1 MTDPRLER
9 RAGEGELDYKKRIV
23 YGKLV
28 DKTLADF
35 DYAELA
41 PLVYGKEYATDVA
54 RRMFYGSREA
64 FRAMD
69 EAEPCGGPSDQVQ
82 ELRIERQ
89 RISDERSA
97 LSKLVRER
105 ARQMEINDILERT
118 VARVDAY
125 QPAESRMCAKATEDT
140 DLLVSLC
147 DVHYGADVSNYWGVY
162 NSGVCRE
169 MFDEYYERVEE
180 IVRRHNCRNC
190 YVWANGDM
198 ISGNIHQSITVSN
211 KENVIEQIIGVSEL
225 IAHFLARLSGIFE
238 KVVFAD
244 VAGNHSRIDSY
255 DKALKNERLDDLVA
269 WYLRAR
275 LQNIGN
281 IVWDE
286 CRKID
291 STMYVMDIRGKKY
304 VGVHGDCE
312 KEKDLSSLRTMV
324 GGKVY
329 AVLMG
334 HLHRNKIEYTHGV
347 YNIMAGSFQGMDDY
361 CITNRIYG
369 KPQQL
374 AVVCNDRGIECA
386 YDIDLSCG
394 EDNGI

>member
-9 RAGEGELDYKKRIV
+9 RSGEGELDYKKRIV

-64 FRAMD
+64 FRVMD
-69 EAEPCGGPSDQVQ
+69 EAQPADTEADPAED
-82 ELRIERQ
+82 LRIERQ
-89 RISDERSA
+89 RISDERAA

-118 VARVDAY
+118 LARVETYEPVHEALY
-125 QPAESRMCAKATEDT
+125 VNTQGDT

-147 DVHYGADVSNYWGVY
+147 DVHYGADISNHWGVY
-162 NSGVCRE
+162 NSEVCRH
-169 MFDEYYERVEE
+169 MFDEYYSRIVE
-180 IVRRHNCRNC
+180 ITRRHSCRNC

-198 ISGNIHQSITVSN
+198 ISGNIHQSIAISN
-211 KENVIEQIIGVSEL
+211 KENVIEQIVGVSEL
-225 IAHFLARLSGIFE
+225 VAYFLARLSRIFS

-244 VAGNHSRIDSY
+244 VAGNHSRIDVY
-255 DKALKNERLDDLVA
+255 DKALKNERLDDLVG
-269 WYLRAR
+269 WYLKAR
-275 LQNIGN
+275 LQNIDN

-286 CRKID
+286 CEKID
-291 STMYVMDIRGKKY
+291 STIYVMNIRGKNY
-304 VGVHGDCE
+304 VGVHGDCDS
-312 KEKDLSSLRTMV
+312 EKDLSSLKTMI

-334 HLHRNKIEYTHGV
+334 HLHRNKMEYKNGV
-347 YNIMAGSFQGMDDY
+347 WQIMAGSFQGMDDY

-369 KPQQL
+369 KPQQI
-374 AVVCNDRGIECA
+374 AIVCGNKGIECG
-386 YDIDLSCG
+386 YDIDLTELERDS
-394 EDNGI
+394 